1 VRRRPYSVILLD
13 EIEKAHPDI
22 FNILLQVLDDGR
34 LTDNKGR
41 TVNFNNTII
50 IMTSNTGAFHISDAY
65 SNGKDIDQNKIK
77 SLVLNEL
84 KATFRP
90 EFLNRIDETIVFNQL
105 SEKVIS
111 KIVKIQLQDLNKI
124 LANKKIKLDIRD
136 YAVEYL
142 SEKGYEPQ
150 FGARPIKRLMQKEI
164 LNGLSKEL
172 LEGKIKEGDN
182 ILIDSF
188 DENIVFR
195 KNENKEINI
204 KMDEKVNI

>member
-1 VRRRPYSVILLD
+1 
-13 EIEKAHPDI
+13 
-22 FNILLQVLDDGR
+22 
-34 LTDNKGR
+34 
-41 TVNFNNTII
+41 
-50 IMTSNTGAFHISDAY
+50 MTSNTGAFHISDAY

-124 LANKKIKLDIRD
+124 LANKKIKLDISD

-204 KMDEKVNI
+204 KMDEKVNV